1 MNSNTNSP
9 KKMTPSQLEGWLAI
23 RKKCSPQK
31 SKKAYTRKE
40 KHKQKFQK
48 SQDIEY
54 NIYRKSGEELQ
65 TLFLSFEDSSPTKLV
80 MRLMTVIR
88 CSLRLEQPSIVLGM
102 NVGSIPASG

>member
-23 RKKCSPQK
+23 RKKCAPQK

-40 KHKQKFQK
+40 KHKQKFEK
-48 SQDIEY
+48 SQDIQY

-65 TLFLSFEDSSPTKLV
+65 TLFLSFEDSSPTKFV
-80 MRLMTVIR
+80 MRLINFIDKRSQVRENAEGETNSEGI
-88 CSLRLEQPSIVLGM
+88 LALI
-102 NVGSIPASG
+102 

>member
-23 RKKCSPQK
+23 RKKCAPQK
-31 SKKAYTRKE
+31 SKKTYTRKE
-40 KHKQKFQK
+40 KHKQKFEK
-48 SQDIEY
+48 SQDIQY

-80 MRLMTVIR
+80 MRLINFIDKRSQVRENAEGETNSEDI
-88 CSLRLEQPSIVLGM
+88 LALI
-102 NVGSIPASG
+102 

>member
-1 MNSNTNSP
+1 MNSNINSP

-23 RKKCSPQK
+23 RKKCAPQK

-40 KHKQKFQK
+40 KHKQKFEK
-48 SQDIEY
+48 SQDIQY

-80 MRLMTVIR
+80 MRLINFIDKRSQVRENAEGETNSEDI
-88 CSLRLEQPSIVLGM
+88 LALI
-102 NVGSIPASG
+102 